1 MMRSDSTLTAAS
13 QVPNSIRNPYP
24 FAMTQYDVYFLIQRC
39 LSSVLT
45 KNHSRDET
53 TLRPMS
59 PWPRKPLARSS
70 RTSYC
75 PTSILA
81 IGTSASG
88 GLRHVSTS
96 VSPPTSD
103 HCLGT
108 RPRWC
113 GDAANLVVHHLARY
127 TTASAA
133 RSLHKRS
140 GWRA

>member
-1 MMRSDSTLTAAS
+1 MRSDSMLTAAS

-24 FAMTQYDVYFLIQRC
+24 FAMTQYDVCFLIQQC
-39 LSSVLT
+39 LSSVRT
-45 KNHSRDET
+45 KNYSCDET
-53 TLRPMS
+53 TLRPTG
-59 PWPRKPLARSS
+59 PRPRKPLARSS

-81 IGTSASG
+81 IGTPASE
-88 GLRHVSTS
+88 GLSHVSS
-96 VSPPTSD
+96 PVSPPTSN

-140 GWRA
+140 GWSA